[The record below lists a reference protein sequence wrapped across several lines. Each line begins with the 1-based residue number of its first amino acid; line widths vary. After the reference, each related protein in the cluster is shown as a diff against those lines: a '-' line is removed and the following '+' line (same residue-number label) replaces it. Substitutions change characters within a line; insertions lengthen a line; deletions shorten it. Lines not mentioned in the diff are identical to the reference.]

1 MVIKNSKNKFSLMKN
16 LYSNINTNHSLN
28 STLDIKDN
36 ILINILDN
44 PSRYTISIYLRSLHK
59 DNIVLSYIN
68 NFLIIDFT
76 FKGNKKYKR
85 TFYLKDIDLTK
96 IQNICSSGLIYIT
109 LPKRI
114 K

>member
-16 LYSNINTNHSLN
+16 LSSNIDTNHSLN

-36 ILINILDN
+36 ILINILDD
-44 PSRYTISIYLRSLHK
+44 PSKYTISIYLRGLHK

-68 NFLIIDFT
+68 NFLIIDFN

-109 LPKRI
+109 LPKN
-114 K
+114 KF